1 MATVA
6 IIRIPEDSPNANRSA
21 GINPSEAM
29 ARPRHPV
36 TVRILP
42 AYISRTTFFL
52 TSGKVET
59 IKVHHLAPG
68 RHEVA
73 HKRSFPVGTSI
84 NFRQSAQLGV

>member
-6 IIRIPEDSPNANRSA
+6 IMRIPDDSPNANRSA
-21 GINPSEAM
+21 GMNPSEVI

-36 TVRILP
+36 TVSILP
-42 AYISRTTFFL
+42 AYISRAAFFL

-73 HKRSFPVGTSI
+73 HKRSFSVGTSI
-84 NFRQSAQLGV
+84 HFRQSAQLGV